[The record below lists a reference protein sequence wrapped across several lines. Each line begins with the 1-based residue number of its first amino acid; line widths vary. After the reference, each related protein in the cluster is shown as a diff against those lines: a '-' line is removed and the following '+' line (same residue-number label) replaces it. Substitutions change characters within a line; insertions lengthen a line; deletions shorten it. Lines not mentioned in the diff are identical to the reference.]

1 VTPEP
6 PARARHEERAQP
18 ETFRAKTLNASLTV
32 KDIAKSLAWY
42 RDVLGFMVREKYE
55 REGALRAVALR
66 AGAVEIV
73 IGQDDGAKGMDRV
86 KGQGFSLRITTG
98 QDIDALAQRIKARGG
113 TLASEPEDMYGAR
126 SFRVKDPDG
135 FMLVISSER

>member
-1 VTPEP
+1 M
-6 PARARHEERAQP
+6 PADRKMERAQP
-18 ETFRAKTLNASLTV
+18 ETFRGKALNASLTV
-32 KDIAKSLAWY
+32 KDLTKSLAWY

-73 IGQDDGAKGMDRV
+73 IGQDDGAKGTDRV
-86 KGQGFSLRITTG
+86 KGQGMSMRITTG
-98 QDIDALAQRIKARGG
+98 QDIDAIAQRIKSRGG
-113 TLASEPEDMYGAR
+113 TLVTEPEDMYGAR

-135 FMLVISSER
+135 FMYVISSERPA